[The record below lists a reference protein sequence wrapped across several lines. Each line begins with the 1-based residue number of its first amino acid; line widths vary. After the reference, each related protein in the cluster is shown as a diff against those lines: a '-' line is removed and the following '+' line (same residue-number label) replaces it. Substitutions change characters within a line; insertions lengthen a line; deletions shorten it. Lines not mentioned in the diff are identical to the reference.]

1 MKRKVIQQFD
11 AKDCGVACLT
21 SISAYYGKHIAL
33 HKVRMLAKTT
43 TEGNSM
49 FSLMKAAEKLGFD
62 VDAWQVERLEDM
74 EAEAVFPVIA
84 HVVRDESFGHFVII
98 WKMKNGVL
106 LVGDPETGRN
116 QKIPAAEFS
125 ETFTGMIMDLKPGQ
139 SFQKEKAVD
148 KKKELFLSLLKE
160 NRTTILHMS
169 FVSLIIYLIGMTGSV
184 YYQKF
189 IDSYIPDGAVSK
201 VYLFG
206 AGIMAAYLFQSFL
219 SIYRQKVMISMSRAV
234 DSRLILGSYQHILK
248 LPMEF
253 FDTRRNGEVLSR
265 LNDAFKIHEVVCSTA
280 VGVVLDVLVG
290 LLGAG
295 VMWLIHPTLFCM
307 CAVVSAVCFAAAL
320 AMKQKIKHVNRMM
333 MQKNGEF
340 SSAIIE
346 HLSGEEVIK
355 TCSYEERSFQTVR
368 EKYDQLISFANK
380 SVGINVFQS
389 VFAEF
394 MSSVTGIAILMLGFT
409 FILEQE
415 MTIGQL
421 MMFNTMLAY
430 FLSPVCNLLGVIPEL
445 QEASAAADRL
455 SELLDMPTENVGEQ
469 KNVEVTI
476 GDIHVEDMKF
486 EYGDMV
492 VLNHMNLHIQK
503 GESIAIVGE
512 SGCGK
517 TTFIKALMGLYPVA
531 DGRIRYGNCAL
542 EDMSLS
548 DLRKKIAYVPQNTF
562 LFAASIRENLMMGQK
577 LTDAEMEEA
586 CRAVEMHDK
595 IMQMPGGYETKLEEG
610 GTNLSGG
617 ERQRLAIARALL
629 KKNADLYVLDEATS
643 NLDSKTESAIN
654 RVLFEKLSDKTRVII
669 AHRLGTIRCCDRIV
683 VLNHSGEI
691 EEIGSHEELMK
702 KKGMYY
708 RLWIRQNGTEKISL
722 QAA

>member
-1 MKRKVIQQFD
+1 MKRRIIQQFD

-43 TEGNSM
+43 NEGNSM

-62 VDAWQVERLEDM
+62 VDAWQVENLEEM
-74 EAEAVFPVIA
+74 EITAEFPVIA
-84 HVVRDESFGHFVII
+84 HVVREESYGHFVVI

-116 QKIPAAEFS
+116 QKIPTEDFS
-125 ETFTGMIMDLKPGQ
+125 QTFTGMIMALKPGQ
-139 SFQKEKAVD
+139 LFQKEKAAD

-160 NRTTILHMS
+160 NRATILHMTL
-169 FVSLIIYLIGMTGSV
+169 VSLIIYLIGMAGSV

-189 IDSYIPDGAVSK
+189 IDSYIPDRAASK

-206 AGIMAAYLFQSFL
+206 TGIMAAYLFQAFL
-219 SIYRQKVMISMSRAV
+219 NIYRQKVMISMSRAI
-234 DSRLILGSYQHILK
+234 DIQLILGSYQHILK

-253 FDTRRNGEVLSR
+253 FDTRKNGEVLSR

-307 CAVVSAVCFAAAL
+307 CAAISVVCFAVAL

-355 TCSYEERSFQTVR
+355 TCSYEEKSFQTVR

-394 MSSVTGIAILMLGFT
+394 MSSVTGIAILILGFV
-409 FILEQE
+409 FILENE

-430 FLSPVCNLLGVIPEL
+430 FLSPVCNLLSVIPEI

-455 SELLDMPTENVGEQ
+455 SELLDMTAEDIGRQKRGE
-469 KNVEVTI
+469 VAI
-476 GDIHVEDMKF
+476 GDIWVEDMKF
-486 EYGDMV
+486 EYGDTA

-503 GESIAIVGE
+503 GECIAIVGE

-517 TTFIKALMGLYPVA
+517 TTFVKALMGLYPVA
-531 DGRIRYGNCAL
+531 DGKIRYGNCDL
-542 EDMSLS
+542 EDVSLS

-562 LFAASIRENLMMGQK
+562 LFAASIRENLMMGQE
-577 LTDAEMEEA
+577 LTDIEMEEA
-586 CRAVEMHDK
+586 CKAVEMHDR
-595 IMQMPGGYETKLEEG
+595 IIQMPGGYETKLEEG

-629 KKNADLYVLDEATS
+629 KKNADLYILDEATS
-643 NLDSKTESAIN
+643 NLDSKTEHAIS
-654 RVLFEKLSDKTRVII
+654 RVLFETLSDKTRVLI

-683 VLNHSGEI
+683 VLNNHGEI

-702 KKGMYY
+702 KKGMYH
-708 RLWIRQNGTEKISL
+708 RLWIRQNGTEKFPL